1 MDNVKTDKYY
11 FEKAINDI
19 DAVEKYF
26 DHKTYEEFMADSML
40 IDAIMFRLVQLIENI
55 KKISP
60 DFKASHSNIEWGNIM
75 GFRNGIVHEYG
86 ETDYTIVYEVVSKD
100 LLELKELFEQCL

>member
-1 MDNVKTDKYY
+1 MVLRYMDNVKTDKYY

-26 DHKTYEEFMADSML
+26 DHKTYE
-40 IDAIMFRLVQLIENI
+40 
-55 KKISP
+55 
-60 DFKASHSNIEWGNIM
+60 
-75 GFRNGIVHEYG
+75 
-86 ETDYTIVYEVVSKD
+86 VVSED